1 MSPDGWSPFSF
12 FLFLLSHVFQ
22 PTFVG
27 AVSTAKNTALFF
39 GTEVPP
45 ALIRLNRHLYL
56 LSHVFQPTFVGAVST
71 AKNTAPFFGT
81 EVPPTLIRLNRHLYP
96 LSFIRLYIRHQ
107 SILPPVARSFPP
119 HAFYCSYRK
128 NRFLHPDRQSR

>member
-1 MSPDGWSPFSF
+1 MVTFFFFPFSF

-45 ALIRLNRHLYL
+45 
-56 LSHVFQPTFVGAVST
+56 
-71 AKNTAPFFGT
+71 
-81 EVPPTLIRLNRHLYP
+81 TLIRLNRSP
-96 LSFIRLYIRHQ
+96 LSFI
-107 SILPPVARSFPP
+107 PPLSANLCRSGF
-119 HAFYCSYRK
+119 
-128 NRFLHPDRQSR
+128 NREEHSTFLRD